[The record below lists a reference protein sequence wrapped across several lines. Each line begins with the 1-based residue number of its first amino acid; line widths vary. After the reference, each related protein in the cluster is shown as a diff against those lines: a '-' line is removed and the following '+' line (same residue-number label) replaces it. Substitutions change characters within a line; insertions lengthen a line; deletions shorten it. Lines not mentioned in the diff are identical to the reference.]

1 MLQRSQTRGGGSS
14 RMCGEARSAMKL
26 LADHLPGL
34 SHFGSLFVTDFQEPS
49 ACISETVEKRTPHR
63 FQMATLGSSSA
74 GGVWE

>member
-34 SHFGSLFVTDFQEPS
+34 SHFGPLFVTDFQESS
-49 ACISETVEKRTPHR
+49 ACISEAVEKRTPPR
-63 FQMATLGSSSA
+63 FQMAALGSSSG

>member
-34 SHFGSLFVTDFQEPS
+34 SHFGSLSVADFQESS
-49 ACISETVEKRTPHR
+49 ACISGTVKKRTSPR
-63 FQMATLGSSSA
+63 FQMAALGSSSA